1 MKSAGIRKRRKVF
14 FFEKNKQK
22 TLIRLVHRLDQEF
35 LRRAK
40 LTKVFCFFF
49 SKKKILSVAS
59 PYNHHALE
67 PNDGTL
73 KQ

>member
-14 FFEKNKQK
+14 FFEKKKQK
-22 TLIRLVHRLDQEF
+22 TFIRLVQRLDREF

-40 LTKVFCFFF
+40 LTKVFCLFF

-59 PYNHHALE
+59 
-67 PNDGTL
+67 T
-73 KQ
+73 